1 MANECRA
8 RRTIKTVDEYSVELI
23 SSITANRRAAFSLY
37 VDHLK
42 CWVELFGRQELLILS
57 YDEFLMDPWKTGLR
71 IEGFLGLK
79 LNDEFRTMNA
89 QNVSTEISTIAKE
102 VLGELF

>member
-1 MANECRA
+1 MNVVHANG
-8 RRTIKTVDEYSVELI
+8 TVKTVDEYSVELI

-42 CWVELFGRQELLILS
+42 SWVELFGRQELLILS
-57 YDEFLMDPWKTGLR
+57 YDEFLADPWKTGLR